1 MMISYYLNQHP
12 NFYNYLIKNP
22 SLLESLLLYTEN
34 MELIKM
40 NYKEHKNN
48 QLINK
53 IQNMSMLIRMMRMT
67 ND

>member
-1 MMISYYLNQHP
+1 MMISFYLKQHP

-22 SLLESLLLYTEN
+22 SLLESLLLYPEN
-34 MELIKM
+34 MELIKL